1 MQTQVGEYLDGRRK
15 KFDLDLHMVGTDF
28 QQQVWRML
36 LKIPYGKIWRYKY
49 EAEILG
55 KPNAVRAVANANG
68 CNKISL
74 IVPCH
79 RVIATDGS
87 LSGYGGGLDRKR
99 FLLDLEKK

>member
-1 MQTQVGEYLDGRRK
+1 LHNDFLS
-15 KFDLDLHMVGTDF
+15 KFSVFKISVNT
-28 QQQVWRML
+28 
-36 LKIPYGKIWRYKY
+36 KIPYGKIWRYKY